1 MTELI
6 KIGNHYYNGEEIE
19 KQILEPRG
27 IRPVEQTEEPLV
39 EENTEEENVEV

>member
-27 IRPVEQTEEPLV
+27 IKPVQEDIETEELG
-39 EENTEEENVEV
+39 EEQEE